1 VRRRDLLL
9 LLCSVTTI
17 PHALRAEQKA
27 MRLIGFLS
35 GVSPETYTPFVAA
48 FRSGLND
55 AGYVE
60 GSNLA
65 VEYRWAKDH
74 RDRLPALAEDLVRH
88 NVEVIVAGGGAPGI
102 AKAATTTIPIVFVI
116 GTDPVAAGIVASFNR
131 PGGNLTGVSFLTGEL
146 MPKRLEILHE
156 LVPGVGTIAMLVN
169 PGIGGSAQLTA
180 MVKDAAAQLGLQ
192 LPILE
197 VRVAA
202 DFEAAF
208 ARLAEVHAGALLVS
222 TDPLFTERRAEL
234 VSLAAR
240 YGVPASYAW
249 REFVAAG
256 GLVSYGASIAGA
268 YRQAG
273 VYAGRILNGDKP
285 ADLPVIQPA
294 TFELVIN
301 LSTAKAL
308 GLTVPPAILARADEV
323 IE

>member
-27 MRLIGFLS
+27 MRVIGFLS

-197 VRVAA
+197 VRAAA

-273 VYAGRILNGDKP
+273 VYVGRILNGDKP